1 MDSLVYKL
9 IELAGL
15 GGFVVFMFYVFF
27 RRYMGQMTEL
37 LKEKHEEN
45 INLAKVIESQS
56 RRNDELEVQLIDLL
70 NKYAEVITTSA
81 VSIAKINEAVQKCQ
95 GPGKR

>member
-27 RRYMGQMTEL
+27 RRYMAQMREL

-45 INLAKVIESQS
+45 KNLSKVIESQS
-56 RRNDELEVQLIDLL
+56 ERNDELEDHLIDLL
-70 NKYAEVITTSA
+70 NKYAEVITSSA
-81 VSIAKINEAVQKCQ
+81 VAIAKINEAVQKCQ
-95 GPGKR
+95 GPGKK